1 MKKDETRNADED
13 MLSILFNEA
22 PDAIFLSSLG
32 GVIIEAN
39 EQAEH
44 MTGLPKEQL
53 VGNNFF
59 KLGLMSKTDI
69 IRGLSSFK
77 NLLTKGKFGPE
88 RYTLQR
94 RDGKQLRIE
103 LGAHLVN
110 YKGKKVVLGIS
121 RDITEISQ
129 KEEELERSESE
140 KRAILDS
147 SPDPLFV
154 STDTQFLYI
163 NKSGA
168 QVLRIQNPEELIGKP
183 LSYVIPPSARI
194 SIERLVKDKL
204 EGKPVPEKYDIP
216 IPVGDD
222 KFLNMEANIRV
233 IDFEGT
239 PAVITS
245 MRDITR
251 LKQYQ
256 ERLKVLHRHAVEL
269 DNAVTTKDIVD
280 FTGRVMTDT
289 LNYEHIDVITV
300 KDDYLHDSYPRYS
313 DFKSHISDKGIV
325 TRAARTQ
332 ETQFVPDTSLDED
345 YMEGAHSSTQR
356 SEISVPVISQGITV
370 AVLNIESKEPNAF
383 SLQDKELLETL
394 ASHISSAFDRINQVD
409 RLERQVLER
418 TEQLIEMD
426 HARTLFVRTAA
437 HELRTPVTVIQGF
450 LEIISQDY
458 LDNLPENVVKML
470 EAVERNTQRL
480 TSLTNDLLDLQRLE
494 AGSLSLN
501 LETGNVNNL
510 ILVACDELGTHLG
523 DDRLEYCLNLGEIP
537 DSSFDLNRISQVIV
551 NLILNAI
558 KFTPE
563 KGVICISSRVEENWI
578 IVQVRD
584 SGIGLSPDDI
594 WRLFRTFPGIEH
606 GLKVSST
613 GLGLSIS
620 KGIVELHGGEIWAE
634 SEGIGKGSTFSFK
647 IPVK

>member
-1 MKKDETRNADED
+1 MKKDETRNAAED

-22 PDAIFLSSLG
+22 PDAIFLSSLS

-39 EQAEH
+39 KQAEQ
-44 MTGLPKEQL
+44 MTGLVNEQL

-59 KLGLMSKTDI
+59 KLGLMPTTDI
-69 IRGLSSFK
+69 TRGLSSFK
-77 NLLTKGKFGPE
+77 NLVRKGKFGPE

-94 RDGKQLRIE
+94 RDGTQIKIE

-110 YKGKKVVLGIS
+110 YQGKKVVLGIS
-121 RDITEISQ
+121 RDITEIRH

-154 STDTQFLYI
+154 STDTKFLYI

-183 LSYVIPPSARI
+183 LSHVIPPGASK
-194 SIERLVKDKL
+194 SMERLMKDKL

-222 KFLNMEANIRV
+222 KFLYMEANIRV

-245 MRDITR
+245 MRDITQ

-269 DNAVTTKDIVD
+269 DNAVTIKDIVD

-289 LNYEHIDVITV
+289 LNYEIIDVITV

-313 DFKSHISDKGIV
+313 GFKSHISDKGIV

-332 ETQFVPDTSLDED
+332 ETQFVPDTLQDED
-345 YMEGAHSSTQR
+345 YAEGAHNSTQR
-356 SEISVPVISQGITV
+356 SEISVPVVSQGVTV

-426 HARTLFVRTAA
+426 HARTQFVRTAA

-450 LEIISQDY
+450 LEIISHDY
-458 LDNLPENVVKML
+458 LDDIPEDVVKML

-501 LETGNVNNL
+501 LDTGNVNKL
-510 ILVACDELGTHLG
+510 ILVACEELKPHLG
-523 DDRLEYCLNLGEIP
+523 DDRLEYCLNLGGIL
-537 DSSFDLNRISQVIV
+537 DSSFDLIRISQVIV

-563 KGVICISSRVEENWI
+563 KGVICISSRVEDNWI
-578 IVQVRD
+578 IVQIRD

-594 WRLFRTFPGIEH
+594 WRLFRPFPGIEH

-620 KGIVELHGGEIWAE
+620 KGIVELHGGEIWAD
-634 SEGIGKGSTFSFK
+634 SEGTGKGSTFSFK